1 MLKKRNRS
9 GQITLFIILGIVLV
23 LAIALIILAIKYT
36 TIFTPKEVVP
46 LQKGSVESYLTTCI
60 EKIGNDA
67 LTQIGTTGGYIEVPK
82 ELEENSFAS
91 LRLAPIEGMV
101 VPYWA
106 YADKTNIP
114 TLDEIKYRVDNYINK
129 ELPLCLKEL
138 QQTSPPA
145 WVITEKGP
153 VNSDVLFGEEA
164 TIFKINY
171 PIELQSLSGQPIT
184 QLDSYQVISPAR
196 VKKTY
201 ETAKSLVEAELRD
214 LKIEKLTI
222 DLISLEHSNLPLAGV
237 ELSCDKKKWKV
248 NKVQETLQELLS
260 YNLRQLKIEG
270 TDYVNFPNSLPYY
283 QNHYLWQ
290 TGIKKKDI
298 AVTFKYEP
306 TFPFSMAVT
315 PRDGNTM
322 QSGMSQ
328 GQKMISELCVQM
340 WKFTYDITYP
350 VLVEVQDEAGHYL
363 FQTAFT
369 VHIIRN
375 YPHRQIAALPP
386 LVQTPTIGEE
396 DKFCAE
402 KKLPI
407 NIKTFR
413 VVENKETGIYERT
426 PLGNVNLSFICLKY
440 ACPLGTTEYNYELYG
455 DAAIAKPLVP
465 YCPQTL
471 LKGSKSSYKEGK
483 TVFAT
488 VTNKEVELNLVPL
501 FEVPANKFKFSKQ
514 RLDAAGTV
522 KEKEALDQE
531 DVILLTIKRIED
543 NQILHES
550 STTYSSGLDLEDKN
564 GNNIMNENKLAFL
577 AGTTYVYQIESYLM
591 KGGEGDDQKI
601 LGGYKGN
608 WTVNWQQLKEMK
620 EIDFN
625 LVYKESGSEEDYF
638 DLILNLEEQ
647 SQKIGAPEIKVK

>member
-9 GQITLFIILGIVLV
+9 GQITVFIILGMVLV

-36 TIFTPKEVVP
+36 TIFTPKEIVP
-46 LQKGSVESYLTTCI
+46 PQKGSVESYLTTCI
-60 EKIGNDA
+60 EKIGNEA
-67 LTQIGTTGGYIEVPK
+67 LTQIGTTGGYITVPK
-82 ELEENSFAS
+82 ELEENSFTS
-91 LRLAPIEGMV
+91 LRLAPIEGVV

-114 TLDEIKYRVDNYINK
+114 TLDEIKYRVDTYVNQK
-129 ELPLCLKEL
+129 LPLCLKEL
-138 QQTSPPA
+138 QQTTPPA
-145 WVITEKGP
+145 WIITEKGP
-153 VNSDVLFGEEA
+153 VSSDVLFGEEA

-171 PIELQSLSGQPIT
+171 PIELKSLSGQPIT
-184 QLDSYQVISPAR
+184 QLDSYQVTSPAR

-214 LKIEKLTI
+214 LKLEKVTI

-248 NKVQETLQELLS
+248 NKVQETLQEILS
-260 YNLRQLKIEG
+260 YNLRQLKVEG
-270 TDYVNFPNSLPYY
+270 TDYVNFPDSLPYY
-283 QNHYLWQ
+283 QNHYIWQ

-306 TFPFSMAVT
+306 TFPLSMAVT

-350 VLVEVQDEAGHYL
+350 VLVEVQDEVGHYL

-369 VHIIRN
+369 VHIVRN
-375 YPHRQIAALPP
+375 YPKRQIAALPP

-402 KKLPI
+402 KKLPLS
-407 NIKTFR
+407 IKTFR

-488 VTNKEVELNLVPL
+488 TANKEVELNLVPL

-514 RLDAAGTV
+514 RLNAAGTL
-522 KEKEALDQE
+522 KEKESLKPE
-531 DVILLTIKRIED
+531 DVVLLTIKRIED

-550 STTYSSGLDLEDKN
+550 STTYSPSLDLEDKN

-577 AGTTYVYQIESYLM
+577 AGTTYNYQIEAYLM
-591 KGGEGDDQKI
+591 KSGEEEEQKI

-608 WTVNWQQLKEMK
+608 WTANWQQLKEMK

-625 LVYKESGSEEDYF
+625 LVYKESGSDEDYF

-647 SQKIGAPEIKVK
+647 SKKVKAPEIKVQ